1 MERYLSAIEKA
12 NPDYLWK
19 NNYGIPYGD
28 WLAPT
33 ERTSEDVLATA
44 LWAYDVSHMQQMAHA
59 LHRDAEE
66 QKYRQ
71 LFAKI
76 SAAFNKA
83 YVQDDGFIDAVDPNV
98 KAALPPGATPE
109 SESKAKDT
117 QTAYVLALYM
127 KLLPDELRAK
137 AAQKLA
143 AKIEANNGT
152 LGTGF
157 LGTPYLLEALTDT
170 THTDL
175 AYRLLLSTQF
185 PSWGYMVQHG
195 ATTMWERWNGDQMLN
210 EPGMNSFNHYAYG
223 AVGEWLYRYV
233 AGIDADPEDP
243 GFHHILLH
251 PNFDTR
257 LGSMSAT
264 YDSAYGPIK
273 SDWQI
278 AAPGVVNWNVAVPAN
293 TKALALFPTGDQT
306 KISESGNDIRQNHWL
321 IFVSKSAGL
330 AVYEVQPGSYT
341 FTLENL
347 Q

>member
-1 MERYLSAIEKA
+1 
-12 NPDYLWK
+12 
-19 NNYGIPYGD
+19 
-28 WLAPT
+28 
-33 ERTSEDVLATA
+33 
-44 LWAYDVSHMQQMAHA
+44 MQQRAHA

-66 QKYRQ
+66 QEYRD
-71 LFAKI
+71 LFIKI

-83 YVQDDGFIDAVDPNV
+83 YVHDDGFIDAVDPNV
-98 KAALPPGATPE
+98 KAALPPGAKPE

-137 AAQKLA
+137 AAQKLV
-143 AKIEANNGT
+143 AKIEANNLT

-170 THTDL
+170 AHTDL

-233 AGIDADPEDP
+233 AGIDADPGDP
-243 GFHHILLH
+243 GFHKIIFH
-251 PNFDTR
+251 PNFDRR
-257 LGSMSAT
+257 LGNVAAT
-264 YDSAYGPIK
+264 YDSVYGPIK
-273 SDWQI
+273 SEWTEG
-278 AAPGVVNWNVAVPAN
+278 ASVVRWNIVVPPNA
-293 TKALALFPTGDQT
+293 KALALIPVGAKTSILEGG
-306 KISESGNDIRQNHWL
+306 KDIRQHHWL
-321 IFVSKSAGL
+321 SLVSRSDTL
-330 AVYEVQPGSYT
+330 AVFEIQPGSYA
-341 FTLENL
+341 FTLQN
-347 Q
+347 